1 MVLQLLP
8 KHLQTIYTHAET
20 TYPEE
25 CCGIILGNLTSEGK
39 TVVEVM
45 PTENAWNA
53 ETAAELPG
61 DDTLD
66 YSKRQRY
73 AIAPQVMLQA
83 QKEARDSKLN
93 IIGIYHSHTD
103 HPAIPSEYDRQLA
116 WQEYSYI
123 IVSVQN
129 GKASDMKSWTLDDNH
144 QFQQEIIE
152 KLG

>member
-73 AIAPQVMLQA
+73 AIAPQVMLHA

>member
-1 MVLQLLP
+1 MLKLLP
-8 KHLQTIYTHAET
+8 QHLQTIYTHAET

-25 CCGIILGNLTSEGK
+25 CCGIVLGYLTSEGK

-53 ETAAELPG
+53 ETATGFPG
-61 DDTLD
+61 SDTSL
-66 YSKRQRY
+66 SKRRRY

-83 QKEARDSKLN
+83 QREAREQNLN
-93 IIGIYHSHTD
+93 IVGIYHSHTD
-103 HPAIPSEYDRQLA
+103 HPATPSEFDRQCA

-129 GKASDMKSWTLDDNH
+129 GKASDIKSWCLDDNH
-144 QFQQEIIE
+144 QFQQEAIE
-152 KLG
+152 NKI